1 MKRKLGRAL
10 FVAVMAGIVANAG
23 ASGDYGPR
31 YTMFR
36 AWTAPDIAR
45 DFFQAGDLGVIQPGM
60 RRVYLY
66 TAWRAV
72 SLGARVTAAPGVPG
86 GLARADGSAFGNGWT
101 QADDPDPTLMA
112 RLAGALHLAPDDPQV
127 RTIAACAPAATH
139 YAAQVLGAAS
149 ARPDATPA
157 RLDAWVLDQQ
167 KIGAACQAADDWRY
181 RNAAARP
188 VLAGPAALAATEPL
202 YWRQLNEYQQ
212 AAWAFQAG
220 HDADSAPLFA
230 RIGATRGHPMHD
242 LGAYLALRSAVRS
255 ALASG
260 ITGTVLASREQQA
273 HALEQRGATILADAS
288 LASMHEPTRALL
300 RSMRTRL
307 TPETRLDELNR
318 VLDDAAADPFALDHL
333 GDWSVLMNEAK
344 PQQVEQ
350 LRSTHDFIDWIE
362 TVRGCTGLSPNP
374 ACETAGAHAL
384 ARWRQTGSRPWLVA
398 ALMLPQPAVP
408 ELMTAALAVAPD
420 DPAYV
425 TVRYHLARLNRL
437 DGKPREAMAIADGVL
452 QRQLSPGTRNLLRQE
467 RFAVATSVPEAARYL
482 LRTNV
487 DYARNTAAIAQPGQG
502 IRDQARETMID
513 DDGLAWL
520 NLGLE
525 VKDLIELARLP
536 ELPATLR
543 ARIAGAAWIRAAL
556 LGKVDEGRAAG
567 ALLAQLAP
575 RTADAVT
582 RYGRAASAVE
592 RRHIVLVEA
601 VRAGLAAQLAMDAGP
616 VTTVAADDGTAS
628 AWCSFKTGDAA
639 GEPGV
644 AGAFRQRAFA
654 WRLPPLPSTGHAD
667 QRRDEL
673 ARLGALKSATGVTG
687 DDVLAWAVA
696 HPGDA
701 ELPWLL
707 HVVVM
712 STRGGCLDPD
722 AATLS
727 RRAWSLLHKRFPDS
741 EWAKKTPYFFSAQ

>member
-1 MKRKLGRAL
+1 
-10 FVAVMAGIVANAG
+10 
-23 ASGDYGPR
+23 
-31 YTMFR
+31 
-36 AWTAPDIAR
+36 
-45 DFFQAGDLGVIQPGM
+45 
-60 RRVYLY
+60 
-66 TAWRAV
+66 
-72 SLGARVTAAPGVPG
+72 
-86 GLARADGSAFGNGWT
+86 
-101 QADDPDPTLMA
+101 
-112 RLAGALHLAPDDPQV
+112 
-127 RTIAACAPAATH
+127 
-139 YAAQVLGAAS
+139 
-149 ARPDATPA
+149 
-157 RLDAWVLDQQ
+157 
-167 KIGAACQAADDWRY
+167 
-181 RNAAARP
+181 
-188 VLAGPAALAATEPL
+188 
-202 YWRQLNEYQQ
+202 
-212 AAWAFQAG
+212 
-220 HDADSAPLFA
+220 
-230 RIGATRGHPMHD
+230 
-242 LGAYLALRSAVRS
+242 
-255 ALASG
+255 
-260 ITGTVLASREQQA
+260 
-273 HALEQRGATILADAS
+273 
-288 LASMHEPTRALL
+288 
-300 RSMRTRL
+300 
-307 TPETRLDELNR
+307 
-318 VLDDAAADPFALDHL
+318 LDHL
-333 GDWSVLMNEAK
+333 GDWSMLMNEAK

-398 ALMLPQPAVP
+398 ALMLPQTAVP

-487 DYARNTAAIAQPGQG
+487 DYAKNTAAIAQPGQG

-520 NLGLE
+520 NLGLD

-556 LGKVDEGRAAG
+556 LDKVDEGRAAG

-575 RTADAVT
+575 RTVDAVT

-601 VRAGLAAQLAMDAGP
+601 VRAGLAAQLAMDAEP
-616 VTTVAADDGTAS
+616 VTTVATDDGTAS

-639 GEPGV
+639 GEPRV
-644 AGAFRQRAFA
+644 ADAFRQRAFA
-654 WRLPPLPSTGHAD
+654 WRLPPLPDTGHAD

-687 DDVLAWAVA
+687 DDVLAWAVT

-707 HVVVM
+707 HVVIM

-727 RRAWSLLHKRFPDS
+727 HRAWSLLHKRFPDS
-741 EWAKKTPYFFSAQ
+741 EWAKKTPYFFSAK